1 MKRLSIL
8 IITIIALGL
17 TACSPAPEAATSES
31 SGEEIVLSHEL
42 GETVINGLP
51 ERVVVFDYGILDAI
65 DTIGEDIV
73 GLPKQTLPTYLDKYN
88 GDEYTDVG
96 SLKEP
101 NFEVLYELNP
111 DLIIISTRQL
121 ELYDQLSDIAPTLY
135 LTVDGGSYMEDFKHN
150 MDVIGQIYD
159 KEDILL
165 EEVAA
170 IEKDIEELHDLA
182 ISTSNNALFIMAN
195 DGNLSAYGT
204 GSRFGMIHNEFG
216 IEAADPNIDASTHGQ
231 KVTFEYIMEQD
242 ADYIFVM
249 DRAIIA
255 GGETSAMQVMDN
267 EIIRSTRAFESD
279 NIIYLDP
286 FTWYVSSGGLTGTQ
300 NMIEEISEALSK

>member
-1 MKRLSIL
+1 MKKFSLL

-17 TACSPAPEAATSES
+17 SACSPAPDAAPTGSG
-31 SGEEIVLSHEL
+31 GEEIVITHEL
-42 GETVINGLP
+42 GETVLSGVP
-51 ERVVVFDYGILDAI
+51 ERVVVFDYGVLDAI
-65 DTIGEDIV
+65 DTIGEEIV
-73 GLPKQTLPTYLDKYN
+73 GVPKQTLPPYLEKYN
-88 GDEYTDVG
+88 GEEYTDVG

-111 DLIIISTRQL
+111 DLIIISARQL

-135 LTVDGGSYMEDFKHN
+135 LTIDGGTYMEDFKHN
-150 MDVIGQIYD
+150 MGVIGQIYD
-159 KEDILL
+159 KEELL
-165 EEVAA
+165 LDKIAA
-170 IEKDIEELHDLA
+170 IEEDIEELHELA
-182 ISTSNNALFIMAN
+182 SSSSMNALFIMAN

-216 IEAADPNIDASTHGQ
+216 VEPADPNIDSSTHGQ
-231 KVTFEYIMEQD
+231 KITFEYIVEQD

-249 DRAIIA
+249 DRAVIA
-255 GGETSAMQVMDN
+255 GGETSAMQVMEN
-267 EIIRSTRAFESD
+267 ELIERTKAYQND

-300 NMIEEISEALSK
+300 NMVDEISETLSK

>member
-8 IITIIALGL
+8 ILIILALGL
-17 TACSPAPEAATSES
+17 TACSPSPEAATSENS
-31 SGEEIVLSHEL
+31 QEEIILTHEL
-42 GETVINGLP
+42 GEIVLNGVP

-73 GLPKQTLPTYLDKYN
+73 GVPKQTLPPYLDKYN
-88 GDEYTDVG
+88 GDDYTDVG

-111 DLIIISTRQL
+111 DLIIISERQL
-121 ELYDQLSDIAPTLY
+121 DLYDQLSDIAPTLY
-135 LTVDGGSYMEDFKHN
+135 LTIDGGNYMEDFKHN
-150 MDVIGQIYD
+150 MKVIGQIYD
-159 KEDILL
+159 KEDVFL
-165 EEVAA
+165 EKVAA
-170 IEKDIEELHDLA
+170 IEEDVEELHDLA
-182 ISTSNNALFIMAN
+182 TSTSKNALFIMAN
-195 DGNLSAYGT
+195 DGNLSAYGP

-216 IEAADPNIDASTHGQ
+216 VEAADPNIDASTHGQ

-249 DRAIIA
+249 DRAVIA

-267 EIIRSTRAFESD
+267 ELVRSTRAYEDD
-279 NIIYLDP
+279 NIIFLDP

-300 NMIEEISEALSK
+300 NMIDEISEALNK

>member
-8 IITIIALGL
+8 IIIISTIAILG
-17 TACSPAPEAATSES
+17 CSPGPEAAPA
-31 SGEEIVLSHEL
+31 GNQGDQIVVNHEL
-42 GETVINGLP
+42 GETILNGLP
-51 ERVVVFDYGILDAI
+51 QRVVVFDYGILDAI
-65 DTIGEDIV
+65 DTIGQDIV
-73 GLPKQTLPTYLDKYN
+73 GLPKQTLPAYLEKYN
-88 GDEYTDVG
+88 SDDYTDVG

-111 DLIIISTRQL
+111 DLIIISARQL
-121 ELYDQLSDIAPTLY
+121 ELYDQLEAIAPTLY
-135 LTVDGGSYMEDFKHN
+135 LTIDGGSYMDDFKHN
-150 MDVIGQIYD
+150 MDIIGQIYD
-159 KEDILL
+159 SEELL
-165 EEVAA
+165 AERLET
-170 IEKDIEELHDLA
+170 IEENIKELHELA
-182 ISTSNNALFIMAN
+182 TSKSKNALFIMAN

-216 IEAADPNIDASTHGQ
+216 LEAADPNIDASTHGQ

-249 DRAIIA
+249 DRAVIA
-255 GGETSAMQVMDN
+255 GGETSAMKVMDN
-267 EIIRSTRAFESD
+267 ELVRSTRAYKDD

-300 NMIEEISEALSK
+300 NMIDEIYEGLSD